1 MDILNQK
8 LKQEFEVCRDHTF
21 HIKDDVILKYY
32 EDLDQFEKDR
42 DLFFDAD
49 IEKIERF
56 YELEYPFKGHAVFDE
71 KMFMSLVNNIPE
83 FIVSLIKK
91 KMSSI
96 ITLPKYKVVERSEP
110 VMLSLSN
117 MKESSQIIYH
127 SWVLFLEITRHKD
140 GSDNPKLEQLVKL
153 LELFQY
159 KEPVYDI
166 LGLFQNLYNSIII
179 MANSHGYK
187 ELAHFKLIVH
197 ADPLKRETLYSLAG
211 RELTPLWILNNLSLG
226 DGVEDL
232 PKIILSNL
240 NQYGYPQLNAPSQ
253 YFIEEPGASY
263 SLPNNLHDLTID
275 AIAIEVD
282 ELDARESSLAIKLG
296 KLKTPFITRNKTLLK
311 TLLRLLQV
319 IDSKI
324 KILIRG
330 ETGTGKD
337 VLANAIHE
345 LSKRKGQ
352 FKAINCAGISAS
364 LFESEIFGH
373 EKGAFTDAKE
383 MKKGAFE
390 LADGGTLFLDEIGDL
405 PLEQQAKLL
414 RAIESNTF
422 SRVGGQQEI
431 VVDVRVISATHLDLV
446 QRIEEKLFREDLY
459 SRINGF
465 DVELIS
471 LDERAGDVPLLSEIL
486 FKKYATLE
494 KIKPP
499 KGMSADTFLPLSE
512 KSWPRNV
519 RQLDNHIHRIVAIF
533 KQGNQTLS
541 DLKSL
546 INDEDIETVNE
557 TDLVFTGSTDQQCFE
572 AYIQTGC
579 SINKTWKKLGSSKDT
594 MTKIIYGIF
603 VRLLAHA
610 GDVNASISFLID
622 HSVLHKADT
631 QAFEDEFKS
640 VLEPL
645 KNKISENKSLKRQL
659 YTDDEQKLKGFLNKV

>member
-1 MDILNQK
+1 MDILQQK
-8 LKQEFEVCRDHTF
+8 LSQEFELCRDHTY
-21 HIKDDVILKYY
+21 HIKDEVILNYY
-32 EDLDQFEKDR
+32 DDIDRFEKER
-42 DLFFDAD
+42 DMFFDAD

-56 YELEYPFKGHAVFDE
+56 YDLDYPFKGQAVFDE
-71 KMFMSLVNNIPE
+71 KTFMSLVNNIPE
-83 FIVSLIKK
+83 FIVSLIKR

-96 ITLPKYKVVERSEP
+96 ITLHKYQVVERSEP
-110 VMLSLSN
+110 VLLSLGN

-127 SWVLFLEITRHKD
+127 SWVLFLEIARHKD
-140 GSDNPKLEQLVKL
+140 GSNNPKLEQLVKL

-159 KEPVYDI
+159 EKPVYDI
-166 LGLFQNLYNSIII
+166 LGLLQNLYNSIIV

-187 ELAHFKLIVH
+187 DLAHFKLIIH

-211 RELTPLWILNNLSLG
+211 RELAPLWILNNLSLG

-240 NQYGYPQLNAPSQ
+240 YQYGYPQLNAPSQ

-275 AIAIEVD
+275 ELTVEAE
-282 ELDARESSLAIKLG
+282 ELDARESSLSIKLG
-296 KLKTPFITRNKTLLK
+296 KLRAPFITRNKMLLK
-311 TLLRLLQV
+311 TLVSLQPI

-324 KILIRG
+324 KILITG
-330 ETGTGKD
+330 ETGAGKD

-345 LSKRKGQ
+345 LSQRKGQ

-414 RAIESNTF
+414 RAIESNKF

-431 VVDVRVISATHLDLV
+431 EVDVRVISATNINL
-446 QRIEEKLFREDLY
+446 QERIEEKQFREDLY

-465 DVELIS
+465 DVDLIS
-471 LDERAGDVPLLSEIL
+471 LDERSEDIPFICEIL
-486 FKKYATLE
+486 FMKYATLE

-519 RQLDNHIHRIVAIF
+519 RQLDNHIHHIVAIF
-533 KQGNQTLS
+533 KQSNQSLN

-546 INDEDIETVNE
+546 INDEDIDPVNE
-557 TDLVFTGSTDQQCFE
+557 TDLVFTGPTDLECFD
-572 AYIQTGC
+572 AYI
-579 SINKTWKKLGSSKDT
+579 
-594 MTKIIYGIF
+594 
-603 VRLLAHA
+603 
-610 GDVNASISFLID
+610 
-622 HSVLHKADT
+622 
-631 QAFEDEFKS
+631 
-640 VLEPL
+640 
-645 KNKISENKSLKRQL
+645 
-659 YTDDEQKLKGFLNKV
+659 

>member
-1 MDILNQK
+1 MDILEQK
-8 LKQEFEVCRDHTF
+8 LSQEFELCRDHTH
-21 HIKDDVILKYY
+21 HIKDEVILNYY
-32 EDLDQFEKDR
+32 DDIDRFEKDR

-56 YELEYPFKGHAVFDE
+56 YELEYPFKGHKVFNE
-71 KMFMSLVNNIPE
+71 KTFMSLVNNIPE

-91 KMSSI
+91 RMSST
-96 ITLPKYKVVERSEP
+96 ITLPKYKVVERYEP

-127 SWVLFLEITRHKD
+127 SWELFLEITKQK
-140 GSDNPKLEQLVKL
+140 GKSDKAKLEQLVKL

-179 MANSHGYK
+179 LANCKEYK
-187 ELAHFKLIVH
+187 ELAHFKLIIH

-211 RELTPLWILNNLSLG
+211 RELTPLWILNTLSLG
-226 DGVEDL
+226 DGVENL
-232 PKIILSNL
+232 PRIILSNL

-263 SLPNNLHDLTID
+263 SLPNSPHDLAVED
-275 AIAIEVD
+275 E
-282 ELDARESSLAIKLG
+282 ELDARESSLAKKLS
-296 KLKTPFITRNKTLLK
+296 KLKTPFITRSK
-311 TLLRLLQV
+311 TLLRTLVRLQPV

-324 KILIRG
+324 KILITG
-330 ETGTGKD
+330 DTGTGKD

-345 LSKRKGQ
+345 LSQRKGQ

-390 LADGGTLFLDEIGDL
+390 IADGGTLFLDEIGDL

-422 SRVGGQQEI
+422 SRIGGQQEI
-431 VVDVRVISATHLDLV
+431 EVDVRVISATHINL
-446 QRIEEKLFREDLY
+446 QKRIEEKQFREDLY

-486 FKKYATLE
+486 FKKHAKLE
-494 KIKPP
+494 NVKPP
-499 KGMSADTFLPLSE
+499 KGMSEDTFLPLSE

-533 KQGNQTLS
+533 KQSNQSLN
-541 DLKSL
+541 DLKL
-546 INDEDIETVNE
+546 LVNDEDIDIAIE
-557 TDLVFTGSTDQQCFE
+557 TDLVFTGPTDQQCFD

-603 VRLLAHA
+603 VRLLTHT
-610 GDVNASISFLID
+610 GDVTASISFLVD
-622 HSVLHKADT
+622 NSVLHKPDT
-631 QAFEDEFKS
+631 QVFEDAFKS
-640 VLEPL
+640 VLDSL
-645 KNKISENKSLKRQL
+645 KTKISENKSLERQL
-659 YTDDEQKLKGFLNKV
+659 YTVDEQTFKDFLNKV

>member
-1 MDILNQK
+1 MDILQQK
-8 LKQEFEVCRDHTF
+8 LSQEFELCRDHTH
-21 HIKDDVILKYY
+21 HIKDEVILNYY
-32 EDLDQFEKDR
+32 DDIDRFEKDR

-56 YELEYPFKGHAVFDE
+56 YELEYPFKGHKVFDE

-96 ITLPKYKVVERSEP
+96 ITLPKYQVVERYEP

-127 SWVLFLEITRHKD
+127 SWVLFLEITKQK
-140 GSDNPKLEQLVKL
+140 GKSDKAKLEQLVKL

-179 MANSHGYK
+179 LANCKEYK
-187 ELAHFKLIVH
+187 ALAHFKLIIH

-211 RELTPLWILNNLSLG
+211 RELTPLWILNTLSLG
-226 DGVEDL
+226 DGVENL
-232 PKIILSNL
+232 PRIILSNL

-253 YFIEEPGASY
+253 YFIKEPGASY
-263 SLPNNLHDLTID
+263 SLPNSPHDLAVED
-275 AIAIEVD
+275 E
-282 ELDARESSLAIKLG
+282 ELDARESSLAKKLS
-296 KLKTPFITRNKTLLK
+296 KLKTPFITRSK
-311 TLLRLLQV
+311 TLLRTLVRLQPV

-324 KILIRG
+324 KILITG
-330 ETGTGKD
+330 DTGTGKD

-345 LSKRKGQ
+345 LSQRKGQ

-431 VVDVRVISATHLDLV
+431 EVDVRVISATHINL
-446 QRIEEKLFREDLY
+446 QKRIEEKQFREDLY

-486 FKKYATLE
+486 FKKHAKLE
-494 KIKPP
+494 NVKPP

-533 KQGNQTLS
+533 KQSNQSLN
-541 DLKSL
+541 DLKL
-546 INDEDIETVNE
+546 LVNDEDIDIAIE
-557 TDLVFTGSTDQQCFE
+557 TDLVFTGPTDQQCFD

-594 MTKIIYGIF
+594 MTKIIYGII
-603 VRLLAHA
+603 VRLLTHT
-610 GDVNASISFLID
+610 GDVNASVSFLVD
-622 HSVLHKADT
+622 NSMLHKEDT
-631 QAFEDEFKS
+631 QAFEVAFKS
-640 VLEPL
+640 VLETL
-645 KNKISENKSLKRQL
+645 KTKISESKSLERQL
-659 YTDDEQKLKGFLNKV
+659 YADDEQRIKEFLNKV

>member
-1 MDILNQK
+1 MDILQQK
-8 LKQEFEVCRDHTF
+8 LSQEFELCRDHTH
-21 HIKDDVILKYY
+21 HIKDEVILNYY
-32 EDLDQFEKDR
+32 DDIDRFEKDR

-56 YELEYPFKGHAVFDE
+56 YELEYPFKGHKVFDE

-96 ITLPKYKVVERSEP
+96 ITLPKYQVVERYEP

-127 SWVLFLEITRHKD
+127 SWVLFLEITKQK
-140 GSDNPKLEQLVKL
+140 GKSDKAKLEQLVKL

-179 MANSHGYK
+179 LANCKEYK
-187 ELAHFKLIVH
+187 ALAHFKLIIH

-211 RELTPLWILNNLSLG
+211 RELTPLWILNTLSLG
-226 DGVEDL
+226 DGVENL
-232 PKIILSNL
+232 PRIILSNL

-253 YFIEEPGASY
+253 YFIKEPGASY
-263 SLPNNLHDLTID
+263 SLPNSPHDLAVED
-275 AIAIEVD
+275 E
-282 ELDARESSLAIKLG
+282 ELDARESSLAKKLS
-296 KLKTPFITRNKTLLK
+296 KLKTPFITRSK
-311 TLLRLLQV
+311 TLLRTLVRLQPV

-324 KILIRG
+324 KILITG
-330 ETGTGKD
+330 DTGTGKD

-345 LSKRKGQ
+345 LSQRKGQ

-383 MKKGAFE
+383 MKKGEFE

-431 VVDVRVISATHLDLV
+431 EVDVRVISATHINL
-446 QRIEEKLFREDLY
+446 QKRIEEKQFREDLY

-486 FKKYATLE
+486 FKKHAKLE
-494 KIKPP
+494 NVKPP

-533 KQGNQTLS
+533 KQSNQSLN
-541 DLKSL
+541 DLKL
-546 INDEDIETVNE
+546 LVNDEDIDIAIE
-557 TDLVFTGSTDQQCFE
+557 TDLVFTGPTDQQCFD

-594 MTKIIYGIF
+594 MTKIIYGII
-603 VRLLAHA
+603 VRLLTHT
-610 GDVNASISFLID
+610 GDVNASVSFLVD
-622 HSVLHKADT
+622 NSMLHKEDT
-631 QAFEDEFKS
+631 QAFEVAFKS
-640 VLEPL
+640 VLETL
-645 KNKISENKSLKRQL
+645 KTKISESKSLERQL
-659 YTDDEQKLKGFLNKV
+659 YADDEQRIKEFLNKV